1 MDSSIS
7 NPAAKHNSNSMS
19 APEDKAKEK
28 FSIGRDQLS
37 VDNSAFELSNGN
49 LKNNLGG
56 SRVSEINNTIGGGAY
71 NNKNGG
77 GTRIED
83 ISGVSR
89 IFNTSNTGDM
99 NLLLGNGIPQIE
111 QVPVQAEFFNPIM

>member
-1 MDSSIS
+1 
-7 NPAAKHNSNSMS
+7 
-19 APEDKAKEK
+19 
-28 FSIGRDQLS
+28 

-49 LKNNLGG
+49 LRNNLGG
-56 SRVSEINNTIGGGAY
+56 SRVSEITNTMGAA
-71 NNKNGG
+71 NNKNG

-99 NLLLGNGIPQIE
+99 NLLLGSGIPQIE
-111 QVPVQAEFFNPIM
+111 QVTVPTEFFNPIM